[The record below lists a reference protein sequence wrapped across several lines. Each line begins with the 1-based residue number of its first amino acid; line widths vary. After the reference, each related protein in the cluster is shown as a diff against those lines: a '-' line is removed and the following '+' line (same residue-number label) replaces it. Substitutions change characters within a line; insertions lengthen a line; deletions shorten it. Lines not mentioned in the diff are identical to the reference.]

1 MENFSVPL
9 SHHLDAAFA
18 QEVERLFQ
26 EVWHALLRHEPVYPV
41 IDAVSDCAYIKS
53 ADGQILHSNSIF
65 EETFAG
71 TVNSVGRFSADF
83 LSETIRTVSLHS
95 DALLLAG
102 CSSVEFEHAGI
113 DQRGRSLTLRT
124 MKRSLTGCGHPRAAI
139 LGVTRII
146 EVKQCDSSELE
157 TPQLASLW
165 NRFASLEDREQ
176 QVAVLVTKGET
187 VKRMAALLKV
197 SDKTIENRRNSA
209 MKKLGVS
216 TQAALICLMVRLQ
229 DNGYCDFGL

>member
-1 MENFSVPL
+1 MANFPVPI
-9 SHHLDAAFA
+9 SHHLDAVFA

-26 EVWHALLRHEPVYPV
+26 EVCLAFSRHEPVYP
-41 IDAVSDCAYIKS
+41 ILDACPDCTYIKT
-53 ADGQILHSNSIF
+53 ADCQILHTNSIY

-71 TVNSVGRFSADF
+71 PVSSVGRFSSDF
-83 LSETIRTVSLHS
+83 LSDSIRIIAMHS
-95 DALLLAG
+95 DALLLSG

-113 DQRGRSLTLRT
+113 DQRQRSLLLRT
-124 MKRSLTGCGHPRAAI
+124 MKRSLTGCGHPKAAI

-146 EVKQCDSSELE
+146 EVKYGDAAELE
-157 TPQLASLW
+157 ASQLAALW

-176 QVAVLVTKGET
+176 QVAILVTKGET
-187 VKRMAALLKV
+187 VKRMAELLNV

-209 MKKLGVS
+209 MKKMEVS
-216 TQAALICLMVRLQ
+216 TQAALICMMVRLQ